1 MSTPNYQQLSKLQ
14 KLAIFLIVIGPETA
28 AEILRQFEDAEIEA
42 ICREMTH
49 FQVIEPEM
57 QNTVIEEFSK
67 LIMESF
73 SSLSGGASFA
83 RRALELATGDSKAA
97 SILERI
103 SPGGNSA
110 DCIKEIGEMEP
121 QQIFNLIKTEQSQT
135 IAFILSYLEMEKA
148 ADILPMLHSEVRE
161 EVVERLGTLDVTSL
175 ELVNKVAKSLTHN
188 LDHQEK
194 PTMHSSGG
202 VRPAAELLNSL
213 DREES
218 KNILTKME
226 ERNPELSN
234 AIRKKMFGFA
244 DLIRLEQKDL
254 QRIMREIDTSDLVLA
269 LKTATP
275 LLNDA
280 ICGAI
285 SKRAAET
292 LKEELEML
300 GSVRLKDVEAAQD
313 RVIQIVRR
321 LEEQE
326 EISLE
331 KGGAGVV
338 N

>member
-1 MSTPNYQQLSKLQ
+1 MSSPTYEQLTKLQ
-14 KLAIFLIVIGPETA
+14 KLAIFLIVLGPETA

-49 FQVIEPEM
+49 FQVVEPEL
-57 QNTVIEEFSK
+57 QQVVIQEFSS
-67 LIMESF
+67 LIMESY
-73 SSLSGGASFA
+73 SSLTGGSSFA
-83 RRALELATGDSKAA
+83 RRTLELAKGDTKAA

-121 QQIFNLIKTEQSQT
+121 QQIFNLLKTEQSQT
-135 IAFILSYLEMEKA
+135 IAFVLSYLEMEKA
-148 ADILPMLHSEVRE
+148 ANILPMLHSDVRE
-161 EVVERLGTLDVTSL
+161 DVVERLGTLEATSL
-175 ELVNKVAKSLTHN
+175 ELVNKVAKSLTAN
-188 LDHQEK
+188 IDHGEK
-194 PTMHSSGG
+194 LTMHTSGG
-202 VRPAAELLNSL
+202 VRPAADLLNSL

-218 KNILTKME
+218 KNILTRME
-226 ERNPELSN
+226 ERNPELTN

-244 DLIRLEQKDL
+244 DLVRLEQKDL
-254 QRIMREIDTSDLVLA
+254 QRIMREVDTSDLVLA

-275 LLNDA
+275 MLNDA

-313 RVIQIVRR
+313 RIIEIVRR

>member
-1 MSTPNYQQLSKLQ
+1 MSTPHYDQLTKLQ
-14 KLAIFLIVIGPETA
+14 KLAIFLIVLGPETA

-49 FQVIEPEM
+49 FQVIEPDI
-57 QNTVIEEFSK
+57 QQTVIEEFSS
-67 LIMESF
+67 LIMSSF
-73 SSLSGGASFA
+73 SSLAGGATFA
-83 RRALELATGDSKAA
+83 RRTLELAKGDTKAA

-135 IAFILSYLEMEKA
+135 IAFVMSYLEMEKA
-148 ADILPMLHSEVRE
+148 ADILPMLHPDVRE
-161 EVVERLGTLDVTSL
+161 DVVERLGTLEATSL
-175 ELVNKVAKSLTHN
+175 ELVNKVAKSLTAN
-188 LDHQEK
+188 FDRSEK
-194 PTMHSSGG
+194 LTMHTSGG

-218 KNILTKME
+218 KNILTRME
-226 ERNPELSN
+226 ERNPELTN

-244 DLIRLEQKDL
+244 DLVRLEQKDL
-254 QRIMREIDTSDLVLA
+254 QRIMREVDTSDLVLA

-275 LLNDA
+275 MLNDA

-313 RVIQIVRR
+313 RIIQIVRR

>member
-1 MSTPNYQQLSKLQ
+1 MSIPSYQHLTKLQ
-14 KLAIFLIVIGPETA
+14 RLAIFLIVIGPETA
-28 AEILRQFEDAEIEA
+28 AEILRQFEDPEIEA

-49 FQVIEPEM
+49 FPVVEPEV
-57 QNTVIEEFSK
+57 QQEVIEEFSS

-73 SSLSGGASFA
+73 SSLAGGAAFA
-83 RRALELATGDSKAA
+83 RRTLELAKGDTKAA

-135 IAFILSYLEMEKA
+135 IAFVLSYLEMDKA
-148 ADILPMLHSEVRE
+148 AAILPMLHPDIRE
-161 EVVERLGTLDVTSL
+161 DVVERLGTLEATSL
-175 ELVNKVAKSLTHN
+175 ELVNKVAKALTHN
-188 LDHQEK
+188 LDHNEK
-194 PTMHSSGG
+194 LTMHTSGG

-218 KNILTKME
+218 KNILNRME
-226 ERNPELSN
+226 ERNPELTN

-244 DLIRLEQKDL
+244 ELVRLEQKDL
-254 QRIMREIDTSDLVLA
+254 QRIMREVDTSDLVLA

-275 LLNDA
+275 MLNDA
-280 ICGAI
+280 ISGAI

-313 RVIQIVRR
+313 RIIQIVRR

-338 N
+338 S

>member
-1 MSTPNYQQLSKLQ
+1 MISYGLCHRVACKYANVGTCRSGENRPLE
-14 KLAIFLIVIGPETA
+14 AW
-28 AEILRQFEDAEIEA
+28 FE
-42 ICREMTH
+42 
-49 FQVIEPEM
+49 Q
-57 QNTVIEEFSK
+57 
-67 LIMESF
+67 SF
-73 SSLSGGASFA
+73 GE
-83 RRALELATGDSKAA
+83 RV
-97 SILERI
+97 SILA
-103 SPGGNSA
+103 GYHDFNS
-110 DCIKEIGEMEP
+110 E
-121 QQIFNLIKTEQSQT
+121 F
-135 IAFILSYLEMEKA
+135 
-148 ADILPMLHSEVRE
+148 
-161 EVVERLGTLDVTSL
+161 DVTPS
-175 ELVNKVAKSLTHN
+175 
-188 LDHQEK
+188 
-194 PTMHSSGG
+194 
-202 VRPAAELLNSL
+202 AAELLNSL

-218 KNILTKME
+218 KNILMKME

-244 DLIRLEQKDL
+244 DLVRLEQKDL
-254 QRIMREIDTSDLVLA
+254 QRIMREVDTSDLVLA

-300 GSVRLKDVEAAQD
+300 GTVRLKDVEAAQD
-313 RVIQIVRR
+313 RIIQIVRR